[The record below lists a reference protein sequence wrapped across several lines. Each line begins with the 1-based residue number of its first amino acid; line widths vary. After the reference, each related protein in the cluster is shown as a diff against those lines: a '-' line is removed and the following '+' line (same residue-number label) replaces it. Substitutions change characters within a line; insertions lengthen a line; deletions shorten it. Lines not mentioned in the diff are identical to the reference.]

1 MQKEVWVMRIKWFFP
16 LLVLLTFGINACRST
31 ENRSAEVK
39 SAEITCRPG
48 SPSAGSAV
56 ADGTITF
63 AWDPNKEPDL
73 AGYQVYYGTAPGSYN
88 NCVDIGNPSKS
99 SSGAMEYTLTALEKG
114 KKYYLALVAYDKTNN
129 KSGFSSEVSG
139 VAK

>member
-16 LLVLLTFGINACRST
+16 LLVLLTLGINACRST

-39 SAEITCRPG
+39 CAEITCRPG

-56 ADGTITF
+56 AAGTITF

-73 AGYQVYYGTAPGSYN
+73 AGYRVYYGTAPGSYN

-114 KKYYLALVAYDKTNN
+114 EKYYLALVAYDKTNN